1 MSIKDRIAALKA
13 KESTP
18 VKPASS
24 DAPATPAS
32 AEGAS
37 RRPSVADRIANMKAQ
52 SAAASPAPKSPAVGK
67 WSAPTTPAAVPAPAA
82 GTGQNETD
90 LPISP
95 PPGSSEAP
103 ETAVEP
109 PSTPSA
115 PAVDGATASTPEATE
130 PKKSSIADRIASLK
144 QGGSPPP
151 MRMASKSMIQKGS
164 APLFPDPSAASPAA
178 DNAPGAAGAAGT
190 GSEGVSEE
198 PKRRSSIADRIAA
211 LKAAPVAAAPPAAED
226 STGTGAGTGA
236 PIAKRRL
243 STDRVAFANSI
254 PLMMPGA
261 PRPMMMFPKVVDE
274 EHAKESA
281 KEETNAG
288 EFAHVSPSSLCCWC
302 LCVCGDGP
310 VCLRALVLCVIA

>member
-1 MSIKDRIAALKA
+1 
-13 KESTP
+13 
-18 VKPASS
+18 
-24 DAPATPAS
+24 
-32 AEGAS
+32 
-37 RRPSVADRIANMKAQ
+37 
-52 SAAASPAPKSPAVGK
+52 
-67 WSAPTTPAAVPAPAA
+67 
-82 GTGQNETD
+82 
-90 LPISP
+90 
-95 PPGSSEAP
+95 
-103 ETAVEP
+103 
-109 PSTPSA
+109 
-115 PAVDGATASTPEATE
+115 
-130 PKKSSIADRIASLK
+130 
-144 QGGSPPP
+144 
-151 MRMASKSMIQKGS
+151 MIQKGS